1 MSPPTQQRRQILKT
15 VALTVFGT
23 LVVWYLGAILSFAFS
38 SYGFNNR
45 FSEVALQHHWW
56 FLVWSNLVV
65 LKGYLLVAAGYVV
78 VIYPLVRMWGRV
90 RSFERWGV
98 VWRTLL
104 FAGLLYGFFIVKLML
119 AKPYFGDYRYLL
131 GWYAAL

>member
-1 MSPPTQQRRQILKT
+1 MSPPIQQRRQILKT

-78 VIYPLVRMWGRV
+78 VIYPLVRMWGQ
-90 RSFERWGV
+90 GAV
-98 VWRTLL
+98 V
-104 FAGLLYGFFIVKLML
+104 
-119 AKPYFGDYRYLL
+119 
-131 GWYAAL
+131 